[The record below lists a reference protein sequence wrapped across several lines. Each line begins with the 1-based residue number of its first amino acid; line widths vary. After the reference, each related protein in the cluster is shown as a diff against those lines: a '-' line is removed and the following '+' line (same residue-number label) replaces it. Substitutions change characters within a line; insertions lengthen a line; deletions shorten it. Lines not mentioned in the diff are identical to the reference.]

1 VNYPKTRHESK
12 KPRGIDVVH
21 KEFNSNIKGILR
33 SNLGLIQIVTLKAE
47 SPLPT
52 GGPIISQK
60 GFPSNPR
67 LALAPSQLESLRQP
81 HQYQQKQ

>member
-47 SPLPT
+47 SPLA
-52 GGPIISQK
+52 GQ
-60 GFPSNPR
+60 
-67 LALAPSQLESLRQP
+67 
-81 HQYQQKQ
+81 